1 MMKAAYGLS
10 ERHEKVLSLV
20 TEEYIETAAPVGSR
34 TVAKRFRPPLSPATI
49 RNVMADL
56 EDLGLLT
63 QPHTSAG
70 RIPTEE
76 GFRYY
81 VEHLLEPE
89 PLPEETALLIESRL
103 SREAETESWEMLLRT
118 VSNILSDLSGFPVIV
133 TTPKLEFEKLVKLD
147 FVPLSEG
154 VVLAVAVSA
163 SGMVIHRVFR
173 VPGDFPVRRLEALAG
188 LLNQRLPALTLR
200 ELREVL
206 SSELEYEK
214 GVLEELF
221 RMLSESSEEP
231 VVEGLG
237 RLLDLPEFQDLD
249 RLREILHAFEEKSL
263 LLQLIDRCLEA
274 RTPQVL
280 IGEPGPRCPFR
291 KCGAIV
297 ASYTYREVPVGGVAI
312 VGPVRMAYARLI
324 PLVDFAARELSRRLD
339 KLSS

>member
-1 MMKAAYGLS
+1 MMKTAYGLS

-89 PLPEETALLIESRL
+89 PLPEETAVLIESRL
-103 SREAETESWEMLLRT
+103 SGELLEKNWELLLKT
-118 VSNILSDLSGFPVIV
+118 VSHLLSDLSGFPVIV
-133 TTPKLEFEKLVKLD
+133 TTPKLEFEKLIKLD

-154 VVLAVAVSA
+154 LILAVAVSA
-163 SGMVIHRVFR
+163 SGMVIHRAFQ
-173 VPGDFPVRRLEALAG
+173 VPGDFPVKQIEALAET
-188 LLNQRLPALTLR
+188 LNRRLPGLTLR
-200 ELREVL
+200 ELREIL
-206 SSELEYEK
+206 SSELEHER
-214 GVLEELF
+214 GLLEELL
-221 RMLSESSEEP
+221 RVLSEEGEEP
-231 VVEGLG
+231 LVEGLG
-237 RLLDLPEFQDLD
+237 RLLDLPEFQDLE
-249 RLREILHAFEEKSL
+249 RLREILRAFEEKSL

-280 IGEPGPRCPFR
+280 IGDPGTTCPFR

-312 VGPVRMAYARLI
+312 VGPMRMAYARLI

>member
-1 MMKAAYGLS
+1 MRDVYRLT
-10 ERHEKVLSLV
+10 ERQEQVLALV

-89 PLPEETALLIESRL
+89 PLPRETTHLIEARL
-103 SREAETESWEMLLRT
+103 SEKELGQSWGELLRA
-118 VSNILSDLSGFPVIV
+118 VSNILSDLSGFPVII

-147 FVPLSEG
+147 FVPLSPG
-154 VVLAVAVSA
+154 VILAVAVSA
-163 SGMVIHRVFR
+163 SGMVIHRVFN
-173 VPGDFPVRRLEALAG
+173 VPEDFPVREIEKLAR
-188 LLNQRLPALTLR
+188 LLNRRLPGLTLQ
-200 ELREVL
+200 EVREVI
-206 SSELEYEK
+206 SSELESEK
-214 GVLEELF
+214 EFLEHFLTT
-221 RMLSESSEEP
+221 LSEEGEEP
-231 VVEGLG
+231 LVEGLN
-237 RLLDLPEFQDLD
+237 RLLDLPEFQDLS
-249 RLREILHAFEEKSL
+249 RLKEILRAFEEKNL

-274 RTPQVL
+274 STPQVL
-280 IGEPGPRCPFR
+280 IGEPGTACPF
-291 KCGAIV
+291 KHCGAIV
-297 ASYTYREVPVGGVAI
+297 ASYTYRETPVGGVAI
-312 VGPVRMAYARLI
+312 VGPVRMAYSRLL
-324 PLVDFAARELSRRLD
+324 PLVDFTARELSRRLD